1 MADDPLRRWIRIVGG
16 SLVGDSARNLST
28 EEAADA
34 FGLLLEGEGTEAQVG
49 SFCTAMRAKGASAD
63 ELAGFAKA
71 SRERVSFPSLSP
83 KAVVVSTSRLGKSH
97 SPPLGLAA
105 AAVASAAGAPVL
117 LQVAPHAEGAGV
129 TIGDL
134 VVRMGGAF
142 TEDPKQ
148 IEAQMK
154 HTGLSCWQS
163 VGSGEGWQRLWRIE
177 EEVGL
182 RSIPDTVC
190 KLTAPDGARLMVPA
204 MSGPVL
210 GKAGD
215 AVAALGHQRA
225 VVMQGMEGSVDPYLC
240 ETTRGLFLAE
250 GIKSPLRLEPM
261 DLGLFGYF

>member
-1 MADDPLRRWIRIVGG
+1 M
-16 SLVGDSARNLST
+16 
-28 EEAADA
+28 E
-34 FGLLLEGEGTEAQVG
+34 
-49 SFCTAMRAKGASAD
+49 
-63 ELAGFAKA
+63 
-71 SRERVSFPSLSP
+71 
-83 KAVVVSTSRLGKSH
+83 
-97 SPPLGLAA
+97 
-105 AAVASAAGAPVL
+105 
-117 LQVAPHAEGAGV
+117 
-129 TIGDL
+129 
-134 VVRMGGAF
+134 
-142 TEDPKQ
+142 
-148 IEAQMK
+148 

-190 KLTAPDGARLMVPA
+190 KLTAPDGARLVVPA

-261 DLGLFGYF
+261 DLGLFGDFEPAQMHEDRLEAAVLATQKAIAGVDGPELQVSLLGAAILLRLADLSRDFASAVAQARDVVESGKAGQRLNDMLGV